1 MADLRSELPPGVD
14 VDSLSTEAR
23 KELKELMEQYETLNQ
38 VPRFEVSHPEAMTVY
53 LQANFNG
60 NEILK
65 FLLEQRNRLKQ
76 YLLDEQGFQAYED
89 VPTDVAFDQIM
100 AADIFVDDMKLLN
113 TFNQVFGEVHSV
125 LDQVEENHDSAE
137 AEEAI
142 EEVRDMLELRFPEDE
157 DLTEIVDD
165 PLPLEEPESE

>member
-23 KELKELMEQYETLNQ
+23 KELKELLENYDSIRQ
-38 VPRFEVSHPEAMTVY
+38 VPRFEVTHPEAMTVY

-89 VPTDVAFDQIM
+89 VPNDVTFDQIM
-100 AADIFVDDMKLLN
+100 ASDIFVDDMKLLN
-113 TFNQVFGEVHSV
+113 AFNQVFGEFHDV

-142 EEVRDMLELRFPEDE
+142 EEVRDIVELRFPEDE
-157 DLTEIVDD
+157 DLTDIVDD
-165 PLPLEEPESE
+165 PFPLEEPEEE

>member
-23 KELKELMEQYETLNQ
+23 KELKQLIEQYETLNQ

-76 YLLDEQGFQAYED
+76 YLLDEQGFQAYKD
-89 VPTDVAFDQIM
+89 VPTDVSFDQIM

-113 TFNQVFGEVHSV
+113 TFNQVFGEIHGV
-125 LDQVEENHDSAE
+125 LDQVQENHDSAE

-165 PLPLEEPESE
+165 PLPLEEPEDE

>member
-23 KELKELMEQYETLNQ
+23 KELKQLIEQYETLNQ

-76 YLLDEQGFQAYED
+76 YLLDEQGFQAYKD

-113 TFNQVFGEVHSV
+113 TFNQVFGEVHGV

-165 PLPLEEPESE
+165 PLPLEEPEKE